1 MLSALGRPTVCL
13 ESDASG
19 AVAWLRRGVAAPM
32 ASVEVGT
39 ANIAFGY
46 RGKSDDTC
54 SLSGSVLR
62 AQLHEQTNTYCFSVN
77 NSTVVSILL
86 SGFCRNQQ
94 VLRLIRL
101 LHFVAA
107 ELKFTLTSEHIP
119 GTENIVADHLLQN
132 LMTPVFDVC
141 PQLSNGSDQV
151 PESHL
156 ALLEYS
162 AGDWTSSRWKLSF
175 SIVCIRHRYQH
186 DQGLPN

>member
-32 ASVEVGT
+32 ALVEVGT

-54 SLSGSVLR
+54 SLSGSVLS

-94 VLRLIRL
+94 VLRLLRL
-101 LHFVAA
+101 LHFVA
-107 ELKFTLTSEHIP
+107 
-119 GTENIVADHLLQN
+119 DHL
-132 LMTPVFDVC
+132 
-141 PQLSNGSDQV
+141 
-151 PESHL
+151 
-156 ALLEYS
+156 
-162 AGDWTSSRWKLSF
+162 
-175 SIVCIRHRYQH
+175 
-186 DQGLPN
+186 GLPLSTFRAQGT